1 MAALGFTVEDGV
13 RRSSKWRTMLRG
25 VRGESNR
32 VSFLNRRAATGEEL
46 GEASVSGAKPQLSFL
61 TAAARAGEVP
71 AARRR
76 RRRASLSGDGEERW
90 S

>member
-1 MAALGFTVEDGV
+1 MAALAFTVEEGV

-32 VSFLNRRAATGEEL
+32 VNFLNRLAATGDEL
-46 GEASVSGAKPQLSFL
+46 GEASVSGAKPQLSRL
-61 TAAARAGEVP
+61 TRAPARAGEVP

-76 RRRASLSGDGEERW
+76 RRRASLSGDGEER
-90 S
+90 